1 LFNPNETDIEVFE
14 VSLVPDEKGI
24 EGLKYTNSTSAEMIA
39 ENQVEIDELAIIN
52 KEIKAQ
58 EVKLEGASEK
68 DKKKI
73 NQQIEKLKEE
83 RGNKEMRLAEV
94 VEIANKKEA
103 DLALSG
109 LNESKSTAANL
120 SEETFSKRQAEEFE
134 GAGNKMLADAEV
146 LRSQNANEQDK
157 GVKANNLNE
166 ATRLEATAIN
176 YYKKAKKL
184 YAEAVVEF
192 YEAEHENITSIEEEK
207 GGRLSTQLLSK
218 ADEAD
223 AKAIEYAN
231 KSSELRKSALT
242 LKKEE
247 KIEAINQADKYANL
261 SIIREEEANNL
272 RTQGNKTKLHE
283 DAIIEEE
290 NLLTNLSADEVDP
303 IRKSDGYVAFYAKQQ
318 NVVDIEN
325 ELEQEKSTAN
335 SYRNLALQQ
344 ENKANDF
351 ESKAKRTNDESEKV
365 EFLAKADE
373 LRTNASFNRQK
384 KQAAEATVEDLYNS
398 LTYAKEERNLTI
410 ANLDEGTANDYK
422 ALALSNYD
430 KIPIAEIDVDDV
442 MASTF
447 VPPAELVDNIF
458 AVNAEMNYSEE
469 NPIPVNPKN
478 PAGLIYKVQVGA
490 FRKPIPQDLFKG
502 FAPISAEAIRDGIT
516 RYRVGY
522 FTAWEI
528 ANTAKNEIRSIGY
541 SDAFVVAIYNGGYMS
556 LSEARKLEL
565 EGSPVSVEFVQIEN
579 NISTTTTSTTANKTV
594 ATKETEEPAMA
605 LDDAVE
611 YVNDLGN
618 DAAAVQAVEVIEGLF
633 FTVQVGAFSRSIQA
647 DNVFNVSPLVIKN
660 INGLYK
666 YSTGIFRSVQETME
680 RKNEM
685 ISKGLVGAF
694 ITAYYNGEKVTI
706 TEANQLIVEK
716 GDGVFAISVDGV
728 LNKNDDF
735 QAENIPEAISSE
747 STKMITVTP
756 TNIDENQI
764 GGEESDTIPVG
775 LMPTP
780 VDGLEYRVFLGSYLD
795 GVPQARSMVFV
806 QLDYLGIES
815 TAEGESIT
823 YYCGNK
829 DLYSEAE
836 ILLKNFT
843 DQGVGIAKIVSFQN
857 GEEIDVN
864 EARQLTH
871 E

>member
-1 LFNPNETDIEVFE
+1 
-14 VSLVPDEKGI
+14 
-24 EGLKYTNSTSAEMIA
+24 
-39 ENQVEIDELAIIN
+39 
-52 KEIKAQ
+52 
-58 EVKLEGASEK
+58 
-68 DKKKI
+68 
-73 NQQIEKLKEE
+73 
-83 RGNKEMRLAEV
+83 
-94 VEIANKKEA
+94 
-103 DLALSG
+103 
-109 LNESKSTAANL
+109 
-120 SEETFSKRQAEEFE
+120 
-134 GAGNKMLADAEV
+134 
-146 LRSQNANEQDK
+146 
-157 GVKANNLNE
+157 
-166 ATRLEATAIN
+166 
-176 YYKKAKKL
+176 
-184 YAEAVVEF
+184 
-192 YEAEHENITSIEEEK
+192 
-207 GGRLSTQLLSK
+207 
-218 ADEAD
+218 
-223 AKAIEYAN
+223 
-231 KSSELRKSALT
+231 
-242 LKKEE
+242 
-247 KIEAINQADKYANL
+247 
-261 SIIREEEANNL
+261 
-272 RTQGNKTKLHE
+272 
-283 DAIIEEE
+283 
-290 NLLTNLSADEVDP
+290 
-303 IRKSDGYVAFYAKQQ
+303 
-318 NVVDIEN
+318 
-325 ELEQEKSTAN
+325 
-335 SYRNLALQQ
+335 
-344 ENKANDF
+344 
-351 ESKAKRTNDESEKV
+351 
-365 EFLAKADE
+365 
-373 LRTNASFNRQK
+373 
-384 KQAAEATVEDLYNS
+384 
-398 LTYAKEERNLTI
+398 
-410 ANLDEGTANDYK
+410 
-422 ALALSNYD
+422 
-430 KIPIAEIDVDDV
+430 
-442 MASTF
+442 
-447 VPPAELVDNIF
+447 
-458 AVNAEMNYSEE
+458 
-469 NPIPVNPKN
+469 
-478 PAGLIYKVQVGA
+478 
-490 FRKPIPQDLFKG
+490 
-502 FAPISAEAIRDGIT
+502 
-516 RYRVGY
+516 
-522 FTAWEI
+522 
-528 ANTAKNEIRSIGY
+528 
-541 SDAFVVAIYNGGYMS
+541 
-556 LSEARKLEL
+556 
-565 EGSPVSVEFVQIEN
+565 
-579 NISTTTTSTTANKTV
+579 
-594 ATKETEEPAMA
+594 MA